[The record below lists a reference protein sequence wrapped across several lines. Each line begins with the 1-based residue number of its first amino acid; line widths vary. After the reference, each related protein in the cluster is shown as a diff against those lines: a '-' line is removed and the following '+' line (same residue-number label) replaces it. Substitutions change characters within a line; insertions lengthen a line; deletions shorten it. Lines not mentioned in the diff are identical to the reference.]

1 MTAVFLRS
9 LCILAPLLVSTLP
22 AAAQVNAAS
31 QQASRGLADKGIA
44 ALADGDA
51 IRARRL
57 LEEAIVADPANAR
70 ALAQLG
76 RYYQSQNQR
85 DVARRYFRFALE
97 VEPTEP
103 DALLGAG
110 RLDLADG
117 KADEAKDRLRLL
129 RLTCATCSQ
138 TTELAAALNSTS
150 PANHP

>member
-9 LCILAPLLVSTLP
+9 LCVLAPLFASALP

-31 QQASRGLADKGIA
+31 QQASVRLADKGMA

-51 IRARRL
+51 IRAKRL

-85 DVARRYFRFALE
+85 DAARKYFLFALD
-97 VEPTEP
+97 VEPAEP

-110 RLDLADG
+110 KLDLADG
-117 KADEAKDRLRLL
+117 KTAEAKDRLRLL

-138 TTELAAALNSTS
+138 TVALTAALNSTS
-150 PANHP
+150 PVNHP